1 MDVFHYNFFMNM
13 FFRISER
20 GSTVGRECL
29 AGCVT
34 FMAMAYI
41 LCVQPAIM
49 SGQMFGMETGMSVG
63 ALITTTCLAAAFGS
77 LLMGLW
83 ANYPL
88 GLAPGMGEN
97 IFVVL
102 TVMPMCAA
110 TLGLQA
116 GETAVWQL
124 ALGVVL
130 ISGVLF
136 AILSFLNIRKVL
148 VDAISPSLRSGISAG
163 IGLFIALIGLQ
174 HAGVVVCPNGLYV
187 LGPLT
192 TAKSF
197 VFLTGLVVT
206 GTLLTLR
213 FRGALLYGII
223 VSALFAALIG
233 QIAFVMPF
241 GLPADPLP
249 LIGQATVSGVFQYP
263 ALLPMIAILTFMA
276 MFDTL
281 GTVVAVGTRA
291 GLIRDGVFPNVERV
305 FATDATATVVGA
317 LMGHSTT
324 TAYVESAAGVES
336 GGRTGLAA
344 VVTAL
349 CFLAAM
355 FFGPFIEMIGNYQPI
370 TAAAL
375 VIVGALMMQSASQI
389 DWDDYSESIPAFLL
403 LIGMPLSYSIAD
415 GLLLGLIA
423 YPFIKLLSGRGRSI
437 SSVLYLLAVLLI
449 LYIILLKR

>member
-1 MDVFHYNFFMNM
+1 MNT

-49 SGQMFGMETGMSVG
+49 SGRMFGIETGMNVG

-102 TVMPMCAA
+102 TAMPMCAVA
-110 TLGLQA
+110 LGSQV
-116 GETAVWQL
+116 GEPAVWQL
-124 ALGVVL
+124 ALGTVL
-130 ISGVLF
+130 ISGILF
-136 AILSFLNIRKVL
+136 AILSFLHVRKIL
-148 VDAISPSLRSGISAG
+148 IDAISPSLRGGIAAG

-174 HAGVVVCPNGLYV
+174 HAGLVVCENQLYV
-187 LGPLT
+187 LGSLT
-192 TAKSF
+192 TAKSL
-197 VFLTGLVVT
+197 VFLSGLVMT
-206 GTLLTLR
+206 GVLLTLR
-213 FRGALLYGII
+213 FRGALLYGMII
-223 VSALFAALIG
+223 ATLLAALLG
-233 QIAFVMPF
+233 QITLVSPF
-241 GLPADPLP
+241 GVPADPRP
-249 LIGQATVSGVFQYP
+249 LIGQANVSGVFQYS
-263 ALLPMIAILTFMA
+263 ALLPLVIILTFMV

-291 GLIRDGVFPNVERV
+291 GLIKDGVFPNVERV
-305 FATDATATVVGA
+305 FVTDATATVVGA
-317 LMGHSTT
+317 AMGHSTT

-375 VIVGALMMQSASQI
+375 VVVGALMTQSASQI

-403 LIGMPLSYSIAD
+403 MVGIPFSYSIAN

-423 YPFIKLLSGRGRSI
+423 YPLIKLLSGRGRSI
-437 SSVLYLLAVLLI
+437 HSVLYLLA
-449 LYIILLKR
+449 ILLLLYALFLK